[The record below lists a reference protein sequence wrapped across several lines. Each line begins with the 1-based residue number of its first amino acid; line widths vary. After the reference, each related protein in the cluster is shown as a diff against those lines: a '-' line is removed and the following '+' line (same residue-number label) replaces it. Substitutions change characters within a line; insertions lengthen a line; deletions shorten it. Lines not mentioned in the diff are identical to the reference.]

1 MLLVVREFYQLA
13 WELVDHHAASCMGI
27 GVLNGKTCCSCR
39 EFYLA
44 WELQEYERMN
54 PMIKTSPNV
63 KRVARSSVPVPEAA
77 LIEEWHQLSAVILV
91 DRR

>member
-13 WELVDHHAASCMGI
+13 WELVDRRASSCMGI

-44 WELQEYERMN
+44 RE
-54 PMIKTSPNV
+54 IAGV
-63 KRVARSSVPVPEAA
+63 
-77 LIEEWHQLSAVILV
+77 LV
-91 DRR
+91 LDVGMDL